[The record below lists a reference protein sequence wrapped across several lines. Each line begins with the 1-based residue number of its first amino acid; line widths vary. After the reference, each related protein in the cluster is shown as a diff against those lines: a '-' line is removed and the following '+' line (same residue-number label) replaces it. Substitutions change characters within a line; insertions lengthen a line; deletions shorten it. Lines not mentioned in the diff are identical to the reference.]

1 MVLEH
6 AVAGKIF
13 TDFQSVK
20 QTTHFSDLCFQLERY
35 YLLDKER
42 SVDTWTVSRG
52 GLLFR
57 VDCLQ
62 RVLYIALQHVT
73 VGQ

>member
-1 MVLEH
+1 MDF

-13 TDFQSVK
+13 TDLQRVRK
-20 QTTHFSDLCFQLERY
+20 ATHFSDLCFQLERY
-35 YLLDKER
+35 YLSDEER